1 MVFLA
6 NKEGAPLKCKMLLV
20 VMVVAMLSIGGSV
33 LPALA
38 DAPSD
43 TPPSAPVCDW
53 NFDRYLWNNY
63 GYELWAYTC
72 DYGDENGSVVTSLWN
87 PDEGYL
93 TQG

>member
-1 MVFLA
+1 
-6 NKEGAPLKCKMLLV
+6 LKCKMLLLIL
-20 VMVVAMLSIGGSV
+20 VVAMLSIGGSV

-38 DAPSD
+38 APPPSD

-72 DYGDENGSVVTSLWN
+72 DYGDDNGSVVTSLWN

-93 TQG
+93 TQR